1 MQKLNFLQLIKE
13 QKQKEERRHQASLC
27 SAGHCTVGAKK

>member
-13 QKQKEERRHQASLC
+13 QKQKEERRRNASLAILVA
-27 SAGHCTVGAKK
+27 SK

>member
-13 QKQKEERRHQASLC
+13 QKQKEQRRHQAQL
-27 SAGHCTVGAKK
+27 AQIVGAR